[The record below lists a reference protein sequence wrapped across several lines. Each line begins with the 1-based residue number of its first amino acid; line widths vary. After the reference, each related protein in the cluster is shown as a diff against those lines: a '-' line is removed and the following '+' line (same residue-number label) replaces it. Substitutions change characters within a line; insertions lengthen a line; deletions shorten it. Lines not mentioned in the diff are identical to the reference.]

1 MDAQAI
7 PVDIAEGMYTGR
19 VLDYPTPPS
28 VTEELRILISTVE
41 DFLSGVHAARDS
53 ELGRLRARTA
63 NALVRAKASVDRYGA
78 QVREERAAARKTG
91 TNLEVC
97 VRERPWVA
105 VGLTALL
112 VFPIGLYAGRS
123 IAASR

>member
-1 MDAQAI
+1 MD
-7 PVDIAEGMYTGR
+7 TLR
-19 VLDYPTPPS
+19 VLDYPTTPA

-41 DFLSGVHAARDS
+41 DFLSGVHAATDS
-53 ELGRLRARTA
+53 ELGRLRARTV
-63 NALVRAKASVDRYGA
+63 NALVRAKASVDSYAA

-91 TNLEVC
+91 TNVEVY
-97 VRERPWVA
+97 VRGRPWVA

-123 IAASR
+123 IAESR